1 MDFVKKSHFHTSKI
15 LLVYPEIPT
24 TYWGFKYALK
34 FIGKKASLPPLGL
47 CTVAALLPEHFECR
61 LVDMNVSKLR
71 HEDILWADMVFISAM
86 LIQKT
91 SFEEVV
97 RRCNALKRPVVAGG
111 PFPTSQHTVIEG
123 VDHFVLNEAE
133 INLPLFLEDLERGTA
148 GRVYNDTARADMS
161 KTPVPRLELLDIK
174 RYNSLALQ
182 FSRGCPFSCEFCDI
196 IEMFGRVP
204 RTKPAA
210 HFLAEMDRILEL
222 GFKGSIFVV
231 DDNFIGNA
239 GRVKELLREIEA
251 WQAAHGKPF
260 SFFTEASVNLAQDD
274 ELLDLMVRAGFE
286 MVFLGIESPAEES
299 LQSAG
304 KRQNLHGDLLGSVEK
319 IQRAGLEVC
328 GGFIVGFDTD
338 TGDIFGRQFDFIQS
352 SAIPSAMVG
361 LLMALP
367 NTRLYKRL
375 ESENRLLHVPSG
387 NNTHDVELNFIPT
400 MDRSE
405 LLKGY
410 KGMIFEIYSPRN
422 YFSRC
427 LKLIKRL
434 PSRVKSSRSIH
445 WNELRA
451 FALSLVR
458 QSFSSY
464 GIHYLGF
471 LLKTMRSRAG
481 LFPEAIALAIKGHH
495 FFKITRDM
503 LAADRFKRILQE
515 KVRRLEGYIEE
526 MLRRYNAGLPHS
538 VAKTMEQLQTLPR
551 AMRRRYGRLSG
562 DSRACVRESLL
573 AFEKQLAILG
583 RRVSMLN
590 SQRPIKYSR

>member
-1 MDFVKKSHFHTSKI
+1 M
-15 LLVYPEIPT
+15 YPEIPT

-61 LVDMNVSKLR
+61 LIDMNVSRLR

-86 LIQKT
+86 LIQKA
-91 SFEEVV
+91 SFEDVV

-133 INLPLFLEDLERGTA
+133 INLPPFLEDLGRGTA
-148 GRVYNDTARADMS
+148 GRVYNDTTRADMS

-204 RTKPAA
+204 RTKPAER
-210 HFLAEMDRILEL
+210 FLAEMDCILEL

-239 GRVKELLREIEA
+239 VRVKELLREIEA

-260 SFFTEASVNLAQDD
+260 SFFTEVSVNLAQDD
-274 ELLDLMVRAGFE
+274 ELLGLMARAGFE
-286 MVFLGIESPAEES
+286 MVFVGIESPAEES

-304 KRQNLHGDLLGSVEK
+304 KRQNLHGDLLESVEK
-319 IQRAGLEVC
+319 IQHAGMEVC
-328 GGFIVGFDTD
+328 AGFIVGFDTD
-338 TGDIFGRQFDFIQS
+338 TGDIFNRQFNFIQS

-400 MDRSE
+400 
-405 LLKGY
+405 
-410 KGMIFEIYSPRN
+410 IFKIYSPRN

-434 PSRVKSSRSIH
+434 PSRVKSSRSLH
-445 WNELRA
+445 RNELRA
-451 FALSLVR
+451 FALSLIR
-458 QSFSSY
+458 QTFSSY

-471 LLKTMRSRAG
+471 LIKTLWSRAG
-481 LFPEAIALAIKGHH
+481 LFPEAVALAIKGHH
-495 FFKITRDM
+495 FFKITKDM

-515 KVRRLEGYIEE
+515 RIQRLESYIEE
-526 MLRRYNAGLPHS
+526 MLRRYNEGLPLS
-538 VAKTMEQLQTLPR
+538 AAEILGQLQALPR
-551 AMRRRYGRLSG
+551 AMKRRYGRLSG
-562 DSRACVRESLL
+562 DSRACVRESLV

-583 RRVSMLN
+583 RRVSMLD
-590 SQRPIKYSR
+590 SRRPIRYSR